1 MKKSYKIYS
10 AIIFGLAA
18 VLFAAFVFIPSL
30 KKVNTDFPNYYV
42 SSNMLLDGKDLK
54 TAYDNVEF
62 NRQLLLYGIE
72 GQIVSFMPYPPINA
86 ILFLPIAR
94 LEPLTAKLIWN
105 LLSALLLL
113 LSIYVLSRLA
123 SFDFYS
129 TGIMF
134 FFSGYAL
141 VNNILFGQA
150 YILVLFCLIL
160 SIYYMIEGKDVLS
173 ALFMALSIV
182 LKFYTVFFIFLFIF
196 KKRLKLLFYTI
207 AIGFILYIPVVLITG
222 VDVNLFYYSKLML
235 RLSDGWVGTAYALE
249 YQSFISLLH
258 RLFDYEAALNPA
270 PLIQS
275 LVLFYVFKYLYIC
288 GVLCVSLSYLK
299 KTNENIKLE
308 ISLFCI
314 ISMLFLPLNASY
326 QFVVLIPAII
336 FLCEYYFRQNNYVKV
351 GFLLFLMFF
360 INSHGEVRLVNVLK
374 DTPFFVFG
382 YIKLFAL
389 LYLWLLNLKLLG
401 LRTGLKPFNPHMRKF
416 MLVGG
421 LHMVG
426 LTIMSSL
433 VNQPIHD
440 GAEPILIS
448 RNFMI
453 SNPSVLNAP
462 DDKLIYTECINEKF
476 VLGSNFGLKY
486 AKENVF
492 SPVFISP
499 DEIAYET
506 VIDRKPV
513 KKILNIKTGE
523 SSVTDKMSFQNGL
536 ISNNGNL
543 KCFIQDGQLC
553 IQDLVSDKITQLTSG
568 RQINSY
574 PRFAE
579 NDTKIIFC
587 SDRSRG
593 AGFTT
598 LYQLDLNKIPALK

>member
-196 KKRLKLLFYTI
+196 KKIIQLLSGLYFIFRLY
-207 AIGFILYIPVVLITG
+207 
-222 VDVNLFYYSKLML
+222 
-235 RLSDGWVGTAYALE
+235 
-249 YQSFISLLH
+249 
-258 RLFDYEAALNPA
+258 
-270 PLIQS
+270 
-275 LVLFYVFKYLYIC
+275 
-288 GVLCVSLSYLK
+288 
-299 KTNENIKLE
+299 
-308 ISLFCI
+308 
-314 ISMLFLPLNASY
+314 
-326 QFVVLIPAII
+326 
-336 FLCEYYFRQNNYVKV
+336 
-351 GFLLFLMFF
+351 
-360 INSHGEVRLVNVLK
+360 
-374 DTPFFVFG
+374 
-382 YIKLFAL
+382 
-389 LYLWLLNLKLLG
+389 
-401 LRTGLKPFNPHMRKF
+401 
-416 MLVGG
+416 
-421 LHMVG
+421 
-426 LTIMSSL
+426 
-433 VNQPIHD
+433 
-440 GAEPILIS
+440 
-448 RNFMI
+448 
-453 SNPSVLNAP
+453 
-462 DDKLIYTECINEKF
+462 
-476 VLGSNFGLKY
+476 
-486 AKENVF
+486 
-492 SPVFISP
+492 
-499 DEIAYET
+499 
-506 VIDRKPV
+506 
-513 KKILNIKTGE
+513 
-523 SSVTDKMSFQNGL
+523 
-536 ISNNGNL
+536 
-543 KCFIQDGQLC
+543 
-553 IQDLVSDKITQLTSG
+553 
-568 RQINSY
+568 
-574 PRFAE
+574 
-579 NDTKIIFC
+579 
-587 SDRSRG
+587 
-593 AGFTT
+593 
-598 LYQLDLNKIPALK
+598 